1 MLLIL
6 DLLLSILL
14 LAMLRPRPPSR
25 RSWNLMLL
33 ILDLLLSILLLAMLR
48 PRPPS
53 RSTSSRSEMPRP
65 RLMVSP
71 RPSLL
76 LPMPRLLLTERLLLC
91 RTALRRAVPS
101 LRLLTDRDVLLSRNL
116 LTPMRTLL
124 TLAMSTSPL
133 LLPEGSLSLNS
144 TSSRAIL
151 MRCPMRLGF
160 LKRRLPEPW
169 LMLLVL
175 LMSSDVSRSSPWPSR
190 RTRSFLRPSAR
201 TPVPVLM
208 RLRSMPSREAERP

>member
-76 LPMPRLLLTERLLLC
+76 LLMPRLLLTERLLLC

-101 LRLLTDRDVLLSRNL
+101 LRLLTDRDAQAKV
-116 LTPMRTLL
+116 
-124 TLAMSTSPL
+124 
-133 LLPEGSLSLNS
+133 
-144 TSSRAIL
+144 
-151 MRCPMRLGF
+151 
-160 LKRRLPEPW
+160 
-169 LMLLVL
+169 
-175 LMSSDVSRSSPWPSR
+175 D
-190 RTRSFLRPSAR
+190 
-201 TPVPVLM
+201 
-208 RLRSMPSREAERP
+208 